1 MQPSRNFDD
10 LKFSSIHRRILLW
23 GSGGPFLDGYVL
35 VMIGVALEQ
44 LTPALKLDAD
54 WIGLLGA
61 GTLAGLFVGTSLF
74 GYISDKV
81 GRRKIFLI
89 DIIAI
94 GVISVATMFVSSPV
108 ELLVMRV
115 LIGIVIGADYPI
127 ATSMITEFSSTRQR
141 AFSISFIAAMWYVGA
156 TCADLVGYWLYDVE
170 GGWRWMLGSA
180 AIPCLLILIGRF
192 ELPES
197 PRWLL
202 RKGRVKECEEM
213 MIKLFGEPVAF
224 DEEQPQQTRFR
235 DLFNRRHFPFVLFVA
250 AIWTCQ
256 VIPMFA
262 IYTFGP
268 QIVGLLGLGVG
279 KNAALGN
286 VVISLFFMLG
296 CIPPMLWLNTAGRR
310 PLLIGSFAMMTLV
323 LVVLLGRYVTRPALR
338 FVARSGLREVFSA
351 VALFLVF
358 GFGLLLEEVG
368 LSMAMGAFLAGVLLA
383 SSEYRHAL
391 ESDIEPFKGLLLGLF
406 FIGVGMSID
415 FGTLLENPLRIVI
428 LLLGFL
434 IIKIAMLWLIARP
447 LQVPNKQRRWFAV
460 LLGQGSEFAFVVFGA
475 AQMANVLE
483 PEWAKSLTLA
493 VALSMAA
500 TPILLVILN
509 RLEQSST
516 EEAREADEIDEE
528 QPRVIIAG
536 FGRFGQI
543 TGRLL
548 LSSGVKMVVLDHD
561 PDHIET
567 LRKFGMKVF
576 YGDATRMDLLESAGA
591 AKAEVLI
598 NAIDDPQTNLQLT
611 EMVKEHF
618 PHLQII
624 ARARDVD
631 HYIRLRQAGV
641 EKPERETFEGALK
654 TGRLALESLGLGPY
668 EARERADVFRRFN
681 IQMVEEMAMVENDT
695 KARAAVYKR
704 TSAMLSEIITEDREH
719 LSLIQR
725 HGWQGTE
732 EGKHTGNMADEPETK
747 PSS

>member
-1 MQPSRNFDD
+1 MDSHTLIQ
-10 LKFSSIHRRILLW
+10 
-23 GSGGPFLDGYVL
+23 
-35 VMIGVALEQ
+35 AL
-44 LTPALKLDAD
+44 
-54 WIGLLGA
+54 I
-61 GTLAGLFVGTSLF
+61 
-74 GYISDKV
+74 Y
-81 GRRKIFLI
+81 
-89 DIIAI
+89 
-94 GVISVATMFVSSPV
+94 
-108 ELLVMRV
+108 
-115 LIGIVIGADYPI
+115 
-127 ATSMITEFSSTRQR
+127 
-141 AFSISFIAAMWYVGA
+141 
-156 TCADLVGYWLYDVE
+156 
-170 GGWRWMLGSA
+170 LGSA
-180 AIPCLLILIGRF
+180 ALIVPIAVRLGLGSVLGYLIAGCIIGPWGLRLVTDAESILHF
-192 ELPES
+192 AEIGVVLMLFIIGLELDPQ
-197 PRWLL
+197 RLWKL
-202 RKGRVKECEEM
+202 RAAV
-213 MIKLFGEPVAF
+213 FGGGAL
-224 DEEQPQQTRFR
+224 QM
-235 DLFNRRHFPFVLFVA
+235 
-250 AIWTCQ
+250 
-256 VIPMFA
+256 VIC
-262 IYTFGP
+262 G
-268 QIVGLLGLGVG
+268 GLLGLFCMLLGLHWQVAELIG
-279 KNAALGN
+279 MTLALSSTAIAMQAMNERNLMVTQMGRSAFAVLLFQDIAA
-286 VVISLFFMLG
+286 
-296 CIPPMLWLNTAGRR
+296 IPLVAMI
-310 PLLIGSFAMMTLV
+310 PLLATS
-323 LVVLLGRYVTRPALR
+323 
-338 FVARSGLREVFSA
+338 SA
-351 VALFLVF
+351 
-358 GFGLLLEEVG
+358 
-368 LSMAMGAFLAGVLLA
+368 STTMGAFLAGVLLA

-460 LLGQGSEFAFVVFGA
+460 LLGQGSEFAFVVFGT